1 MSALSL
7 QSKLPHVGTTIFSTM
22 TQLALQHNAINLA
35 QGFPD
40 FGCPEELLELVTQ
53 AMHQGHNQYAPS
65 TGLLALRQK
74 ISEKT
79 QLMYGHLPHQDHE
92 VTVTSGATEA
102 LFAAI
107 AAVVQPGDE
116 VLVVEPCYDSYVPA
130 IELCGGV
137 PVYASLTYPDFSIDW
152 QQIEDKLTPK
162 TRLLLLNSPHNPT
175 GAVWQQQDLDALQ
188 RLAEKHSFLILSD
201 EVYEHMVFDGKP
213 HLSILSVPA
222 LAERAFVI
230 SSFGKT
236 YHTTGWKV
244 GYCIA
249 PPALTAEFR
258 KVHQYLTFSTA
269 TPFQHG
275 LAGFLDNQKH
285 YQQLPAFYQQ
295 KRDLFAQL
303 LQPSKFE
310 LIPCAGTY
318 FQLARYTAI
327 SDLPDVEF
335 AQWLTKE
342 AGVATIPISVFYH
355 DQTDHRVVRFCFA
368 KKEETLRAAAE
379 RLCRL

>member
-1 MSALSL
+1 MTALSL
-7 QSKLPHVGTTIFSTM
+7 QSKLPHVGTTIFTTM
-22 TQLALQHNAINLA
+22 SQLALQHNAINLA

-40 FGCPEELLELVTQ
+40 FNCPDGLMDLVTE
-53 AMHQGHNQYAPS
+53 AMRQGHNQYAPS
-65 TGLLALRQK
+65 AGIPALRQK
-74 ISEKT
+74 ISQKT
-79 QLMYGHLPHQDHE
+79 QQLYGYLPNPDTE

-130 IELCGGV
+130 IELSGGV
-137 PVYASLTYPDFSIDW
+137 PVYVSLTYPDFALDW

-162 TRLLLLNSPHNPT
+162 TKLLLLNSPHNPT
-175 GAVWQQQDLDALQ
+175 GAVWQQEDLDALA
-188 RLAEKHSFLILSD
+188 RLVEKHSFLILSD

-213 HLSILSVPA
+213 HLSLLSVPA

-249 PPALTAEFR
+249 PSALTVEFR

-269 TPFQHG
+269 TPFQHA
-275 LAGFLDNQKH
+275 LAAFLDNQEH
-285 YQQLPAFYQQ
+285 YLTLPAFYQQ
-295 KRDLFAQL
+295 KRDLFTQL

-318 FQLARYTAI
+318 FQLARYSSI
-327 SDLPDVEF
+327 SDKPDVEF
-335 AQWLTKE
+335 AQWLTQE
-342 AGVATIPISVFYH
+342 VGVATIPISVFYH
-355 DQTDHRVVRFCFA
+355 DHTDHRLVRFCFA
-368 KKEETLRAAAE
+368 KKEETLISAAE
-379 RLCRL
+379 RLCQL